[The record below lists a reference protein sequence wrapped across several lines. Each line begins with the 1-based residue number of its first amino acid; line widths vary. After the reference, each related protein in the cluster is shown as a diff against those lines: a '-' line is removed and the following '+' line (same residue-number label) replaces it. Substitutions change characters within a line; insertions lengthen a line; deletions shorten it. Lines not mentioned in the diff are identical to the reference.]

1 MEHPA
6 ARVLASL
13 EVLQSRGWVGAQELS
28 GRLEVDRR
36 TVRRYMTTLR
46 DLGFPVE
53 ARVGRDGGYRLRP
66 GFRLPPLMFTEDEA
80 LAVVLGLLAARRIGL
95 TAAAPAG
102 ESALAKLER
111 VLPLELRESAL
122 SLDRT
127 VEFTLQRRRS
137 TPAASPVLFTLA
149 LAANGRRRVVA
160 GYRNHRGE
168 VSERRLDPYGLVFHT
183 GRWYVVGWD
192 HRRGEQRTFRVDR
205 MTSAVLTD
213 ETFTPPTG
221 FDSVEEVSRSIASV
235 PWELT
240 VEVLLETDLER
251 ARRRVSPGTG
261 LLDPVPG
268 GVRLR
273 LGHDNYEW
281 AARYLVS
288 LGIPFRVISP
298 PALRDAL
305 RSLATELTTVAEQG
319 SVDDD
324 GVGPAAPEVRSAGP
338 GTGPVV
344 IAKDT

>member
-28 GRLEVDRR
+28 ERLEVDRR

-53 ARVGRDGGYRLRP
+53 ARIGRDGGYRLRP

-80 LAVVLGLLAARRIGL
+80 LAVVLGLLVARRIGL
-95 TAAAPAG
+95 SAAAPAG
-102 ESALAKLER
+102 ESALAKLQR

-137 TPAASPVLFTLA
+137 TPAASPILFTLA
-149 LAANGRRRVVA
+149 LAANGRRRVTA

-168 VSERRLDPYGLVFHT
+168 LSERRIDPYGLVFHT

-192 HRRGEQRTFRVDR
+192 HRRQEQRTFRVDR
-205 MTSAVLTD
+205 MSSATLTD
-213 ETFTPPTG
+213 ETFTPPAG

-240 VEVLLETDLER
+240 VEVVLETDLER

-261 LLDPVPG
+261 LLDPVSA

-273 LGHDNYEW
+273 MGHDDYNW

-298 PALRDAL
+298 PALNDAL
-305 RSLATELTTVAEQG
+305 RNLATELNSIAGQPEDPADASSRSRPYASTSTT
-319 SVDDD
+319 
-324 GVGPAAPEVRSAGP
+324 
-338 GTGPVV
+338 T
-344 IAKDT
+344 

>member
-13 EVLQSRGWVGAQELS
+13 EVLQSRGWVGAHELS
-28 GRLEVDRR
+28 ERLEVDRR

-80 LAVVLGLLAARRIGL
+80 LAVVLGLLVARRIGL
-95 TAAAPAG
+95 AAAAPAS

-111 VLPLELRESAL
+111 VLPLELRESAA

-149 LAANGRRRVVA
+149 LAANRRRRVAV

-168 VSERRLDPYGLVFHT
+168 VSERRVDPYGLVFHT

-205 MTSAVLTD
+205 MSSAALTE
-213 ETFTPPTG
+213 ETFVPPAT

-235 PWELT
+235 PWDLT
-240 VEVLLETDLER
+240 GEVVLETDLEH

-261 LLDPVPG
+261 VLDAVPG

-273 LGHDNYEW
+273 FGHDDHAW

-288 LGIPFRVISP
+288 LGVPFRVVSP
-298 PALRDAL
+298 PALNDAL
-305 RSLATELTTVAEQG
+305 RRLAAEI
-319 SVDDD
+319 V
-324 GVGPAAPEVRSAGP
+324 
-338 GTGPVV
+338 T
-344 IAKDT
+344 IADA